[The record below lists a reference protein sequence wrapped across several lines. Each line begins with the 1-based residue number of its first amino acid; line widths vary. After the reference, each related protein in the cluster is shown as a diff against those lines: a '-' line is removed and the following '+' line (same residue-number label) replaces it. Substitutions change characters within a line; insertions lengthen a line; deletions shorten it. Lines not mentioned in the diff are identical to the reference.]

1 MNPRIVPQPLSHL
14 ATSEKSSVEIQ
25 RRPNNDDSNA
35 QRGQD
40 QKVCTTDTIM
50 ERVSDLD
57 TTNIF
62 PHLDFNVRRW
72 IECENEIIIKTQSN
86 KIIMEIGSLIFQFLS
101 FRPVGFLEG
110 NIGAVKCKKGINIEE
125 RCGKKFH

>member
-35 QRGQD
+35 PRGQD
-40 QKVCTTDTIM
+40 QKACTTDTIM

-62 PHLDFNVRRW
+62 PHLDFNVRTW
-72 IECENEIIIKTQSN
+72 IECENEI
-86 KIIMEIGSLIFQFLS
+86 LI
-101 FRPVGFLEG
+101 
-110 NIGAVKCKKGINIEE
+110 
-125 RCGKKFH
+125 